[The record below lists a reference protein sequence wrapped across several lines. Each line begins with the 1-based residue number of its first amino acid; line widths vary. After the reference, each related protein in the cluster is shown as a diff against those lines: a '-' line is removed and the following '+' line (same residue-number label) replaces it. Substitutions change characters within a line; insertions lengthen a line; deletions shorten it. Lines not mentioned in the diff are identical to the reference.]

1 MLMKFIVTA
10 LFCFSAI
17 FLSAQEGMYN
27 AEEKAREMTIV
38 YTEKYQL
45 RSDQADKMEKIQ
57 LRKFLQINKL
67 SLIKDQDPVFY
78 IEKMEALDSGTD
90 GSIRLLLDERQL
102 ANYIEDQIE
111 LRKKRAE
118 LVAKLKKEGKS
129 ELEIREARL
138 MW

>member
-27 AEEKAREMTIV
+27 AEEKAREMTTV

-67 SLIKDQDPVFY
+67 SLVKDQDPVFY

-111 LRKKRAE
+111 LRKKLAE

-129 ELEIREARL
+129 ELEIREASL

>member
-27 AEEKAREMTIV
+27 AEEKAREMTTV

>member
-27 AEEKAREMTIV
+27 AEEKAREMTTV

-67 SLIKDQDPVFY
+67 SLVKDQDPVFY